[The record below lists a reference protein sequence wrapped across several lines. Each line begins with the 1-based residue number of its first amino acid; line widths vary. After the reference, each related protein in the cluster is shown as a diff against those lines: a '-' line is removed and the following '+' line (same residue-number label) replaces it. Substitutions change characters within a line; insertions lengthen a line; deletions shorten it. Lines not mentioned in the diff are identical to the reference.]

1 MQDIRNKLAA
11 RGIST
16 LSDCELLALLLE
28 SAELA
33 EALLCECGSLRAVAT
48 TQPARLRMI
57 AGLGSKRAERIQM
70 AAELGHR
77 IEVANR
83 AIQDTIT
90 SSDDVVRIM
99 RPKLQDKKHE
109 ECWVLFLTNSNRII
123 EDSCMSQGGLQA
135 TIVDHRLIIKRAL
148 ELLTPRIIVLHN
160 HPSGCATPSAADV
173 EITRKIKSAA
183 ALFDIELLDHII
195 ISSSEHY
202 SFKSNGKL

>member
-11 RGIST
+11 RGITSLT
-16 LSDCELLALLLE
+16 DSELLTLLLE
-28 SAELA
+28 SRELA
-33 EALLCECGSLRAVAT
+33 NALLCERGSLSAVAS

-57 AGLGSKRAERIQM
+57 AGLGSKRAERILV

-77 IEVANR
+77 VAAANR
-83 AIQDTIT
+83 AIEERIT

-99 RPKLQDKKHE
+99 RPALQDLKHE
-109 ECWVLFLTNSNRII
+109 ECWALYLTNSNRII
-123 EDSCMSQGGLQA
+123 ERLLISKGGLQA
-135 TIVDHRLIIKRAL
+135 TVVDHRLIVKRAL
-148 ELLTPRIIVLHN
+148 ELLSTRIIILHN
-160 HPSGCATPSAADV
+160 HPSGSATPSQADID
-173 EITRKIKSAA
+173 ITRKIKEAT